1 MHSTSQSAPERRHA
15 TPVEPSTDRAQRF
28 SDRFW
33 TIGPG
38 YVVHTRDGD
47 WLRGELVRK
56 PGPQQGLCMRLED
69 GSERRVAAD
78 AYRFVFRPDDRALD
92 PALRDSMFDVGLRD
106 GSGLRGQL
114 HALSVGEDGVS
125 VLGRIGDLEGRFM
138 LAPDM
143 VDTLQL
149 SLPSPRVDAPAAAQ
163 PVAIDASSRVHLLA
177 DTEQLGRYL
186 DAQVK
191 PGAHL
196 AADAFNAL
204 DLDGWLEHA
213 GDDDEVRLRFAQ
225 AQRFGLPLVDLR
237 STDASETA
245 TKVITPALARRLR
258 VLPLALRDSAVAVAV
273 LDPADAELSTTLE
286 FLTGRRVVPVLA
298 LRQPLEAR
306 ISEHYD
312 RAEDDSILRSLGL
325 QGNDIDDAS
334 RADIEQLADQQPIV
348 RLVSGLIAEAIRRR
362 ASDIHLRPH
371 EHDVSVLLRID
382 GLLQPVRR
390 LAKPLLRAVVSRIKV
405 LAGMDVA
412 EHRLPQDGRATVIEG
427 DDVVDLRISV
437 LPTVDG
443 ESVVIR
449 LLNTR
454 QGLRNLDELGLLEH
468 DERLLRDMFARSH
481 GLVLVTG
488 PTGSGKSTTLYAAL
502 LDVRR
507 RNVNIITV
515 EDPVEYHVSDIE
527 QVQVNE
533 SIGYDFNRT
542 LRNILRHDPDVIMIG
557 EIRDRETAEIAVES
571 ALTGHIVLSTL
582 HTNSAATTVTRML
595 DLGVE
600 SFLLRS
606 TLMAV
611 LAQRLARRNCR
622 HCLVEESVDPFIRES
637 LGVAPEERFYKGAG
651 CSRCDGTGVHGR
663 QAVYELMPISA
674 GVRHL
679 IEPNADA
686 DAIHEQAVGEGMTP
700 LTARALQLARE
711 GVLSLAEVYRI
722 RVE

>member
-1 MHSTSQSAPERRHA
+1 MPKSSQTAPKGQKLSAQRDAASPERR
-15 TPVEPSTDRAQRF
+15 S

-33 TIGPG
+33 TPG
-38 YVVHTRDGD
+38 SDYVVYTREAA
-47 WLRGELVRK
+47 WLRGTLDSL
-56 PGPQQGLCMRLED
+56 PGPRGATLMLGD
-69 GSERRVAAD
+69 GNKQHLPSGSF
-78 AYRFVFRPDDRALD
+78 RFVFRPDQRKL
-92 PALRDSMFDVGLRD
+92 PDSPPDAVFDARLHD
-106 GSGLRGQL
+106 GSNVRGEL
-114 HALSVGEDGVS
+114 WALSTSGEGVAMI
-125 VLGRIGDLEGRFM
+125 GRIGELEGRFLLSRDM
-138 LAPDM
+138 L
-143 VDTLQL
+143 DTLQVNF
-149 SLPSPRVDAPAAAQ
+149 PSQ
-163 PVAIDASSRVHLLA
+163 PVPAPKQPAKPDMDVGADVLLVDDPRQLQSWLDVQVEPGSDPSTEPAHID
-177 DTEQLGRYL
+177 
-186 DAQVK
+186 
-191 PGAHL
+191 
-196 AADAFNAL
+196 
-204 DLDGWLEHA
+204 LEAWRQRA
-213 GDDDEVRLRFAQ
+213 GDDDEARLRFAQ
-225 AQRFGLPLVDLR
+225 AQRFGLPLVDL
-237 STDASETA
+237 TQVEAGEAA
-245 TKVITPALARRLR
+245 TRLIPPALARRLR

-273 LDPADAELSTTLE
+273 LDPANAELNTTLE
-286 FLTGRRVVPVLA
+286 FLTGRRVVPLLA
-298 LRQPLEAR
+298 LREPLDACV
-306 ISEHYD
+306 SECYD
-312 RAEDDSILRSLGL
+312 RAEDDSILHSLGMR
-325 QGNDIDDAS
+325 GDGETTTDH
-334 RADIEQLADQQPIV
+334 ADIESLAEQQPIV
-348 RLVSGLIAEAIRRR
+348 KLVSGLMAEAIRRR

-371 EHDVSVLLRID
+371 ENDVSILLRID

-390 LAKPLLRAVVSRIKV
+390 LAKPLLRVVVSRIKV

-412 EHRLPQDGRATVIEG
+412 EHRLPQDGRATVVEG
-427 DDVVDLRISV
+427 DNVVDLRISV

-454 QGLRNLDELGLLEH
+454 EGLRNLDQLGLAEH
-468 DERLLRDMFARSH
+468 DERLMRDLLSRSH

-488 PTGSGKSTTLYAAL
+488 PTGSGKSTTLYASL

-515 EDPVEYHVSDIE
+515 EDPVEYHVQDIE
-527 QVQVNE
+527 QVQVNH

-606 TLMAV
+606 TLIAV

-622 HCLVEESVDPFIRES
+622 HCLVEETVDPMIRES
-637 LGVAPEERFYKGAG
+637 LGVRPDERFYRGAG
-651 CSRCDGTGVHGR
+651 CSRCDGTGIHGR
-663 QAVYELMPISA
+663 QAVYELMPIDA
-674 GVRHL
+674 GVRRL
-679 IEPNADA
+679 IVPNADA
-686 DAIHEQAVGEGMTP
+686 DAIHEKALEDGMTP

>member
-1 MHSTSQSAPERRHA
+1 MHDSSHLASEGRKLTGNTASSSQERR
-15 TPVEPSTDRAQRF
+15 S

-33 TIGPG
+33 SVGPG
-38 YVVHTRDGD
+38 YVVYTREGA
-47 WLRGELVRK
+47 WLHGVLKRM
-56 PGPQQGLCMRLED
+56 PGPRGITLVLED
-69 GSERRVAAD
+69 GSERRLPGGSF
-78 AYRFVFRPDDRALD
+78 RFVFCPDQRQLPPGPPDAV
-92 PALRDSMFDVGLRD
+92 FDTRLLD
-106 GSGLRGQL
+106 GSNVRGEL
-114 HALSVGEDGVS
+114 WALSVSSEGVGM
-125 VLGRIGDLEGRFM
+125 VGRIGEMEGRFLLARDM
-138 LAPDM
+138 L
-143 VDTLQL
+143 DTLQMNF
-149 SLPSPRVDAPAAAQ
+149 PAPVVAAPTKPEGPDVDIGTRVVLINEQAQ
-163 PVAIDASSRVHLLA
+163 L
-177 DTEQLGRYL
+177 QRYL
-186 DAQVK
+186 DAQVA
-191 PGAHL
+191 PVP
-196 AADAFNAL
+196 DPDQEEWIDI
-204 DLDGWLEHA
+204 DLETWRKQA
-213 GDDDEVRLRFAQ
+213 GDDDEARLRFAQ
-225 AQRFGLPLVDLR
+225 AQRFGLPLVDL
-237 STDASETA
+237 SCIEASEVA
-245 TKVITPALARRLR
+245 TSLINPSLARQLR

-273 LDPADAELSTTLE
+273 LDPANVELNTTLE
-286 FLTGRRVVPVLA
+286 FLTSRRVVPLLA
-298 LRQPLEAR
+298 MREHLDKGV
-306 ISEHYD
+306 SECYD
-312 RAEDDSILRSLGL
+312 RAEDATILHSLGMR
-325 QGNDIDDAS
+325 GDVGRDVEP
-334 RADIEQLADQQPIV
+334 ADIESLADQQPIV
-348 RLVSGLIAEAIRRR
+348 RLVSGLFAEAIRRR

-371 EHDVSVLLRID
+371 ENDVTVLLRVD
-382 GLLQPVRR
+382 GLLQPIRR
-390 LAKPLLRAVVSRIKV
+390 LAKPLLRVVVSRIKV

-412 EHRLPQDGRATVIEG
+412 EHRLPQDGRATVVEG
-427 DDVVDLRISV
+427 DNVVDLRISV

-454 QGLRNLDELGLLEH
+454 EGLRNLDELGLSEK
-468 DERLLRDMFARSH
+468 DERQLRDMLSRSH

-488 PTGSGKSTTLYAAL
+488 PTGSGKSTTLYASL

-515 EDPVEYHVSDIE
+515 EDPVEYHVPDIE
-527 QVQVNE
+527 QVQVNKG
-533 SIGYDFNRT
+533 IGYDFNRT

-622 HCLVEESVDPFIRES
+622 HCLVEESVDPVIREA
-637 LGVAPEERFYKGAG
+637 LGVGEDERFYLGAG
-651 CSRCDGTGVHGR
+651 CSRCEGTGVHGR

-674 GVRHL
+674 GLRGL
-679 IEPNADA
+679 IVPNANA
-686 DAIHEQAVGEGMTP
+686 DAIHDTAVEEGMAP